1 MHKPTTP
8 STTSPTPTPTPI
20 TMTTSHIPN
29 NVSTEQLQEAMEQA
43 RMTTPLTG
51 EALLARVKELGD
63 LTNTEL
69 VEACGYVSIE
79 EDGSRR
85 LLSNEF
91 YEALLTAKG
100 CELDLQQSH
109 LYAGLTF
116 EQLIP
121 VLNEKVGLD
130 DTYGSD
136 SPLIHKYMAALIINN
151 LKGWKFDVANA
162 YEKDGDI
169 QRGNQWREDG
179 RLLANVYN
187 TLVGVR
193 ISEHDEI
200 YKEIP
205 NTDNYLSEISSESL
219 EVLEHFGAEAPA
231 LLNKYST
238 AIEDALIE
246 QVKKNTELCRELATL
261 KGEVFDEDQ
270 VNVNQ
275 DALAQAKRD
284 LTGK

>member
-1 MHKPTTP
+1 
-8 STTSPTPTPTPI
+8 
-20 TMTTSHIPN
+20 
-29 NVSTEQLQEAMEQA
+29 MEQA

-85 LLSNEF
+85 LLSTEF

-100 CELDLQQSH
+100 YDLGLQQPH

-121 VLNEKVGLD
+121 VLNEKLSLG

-136 SPLIHKYMAALIINN
+136 NPLIHKYMAALIINN
-151 LKGWKFDVANA
+151 LKCWKFDVASG

-169 QRGNQWREDG
+169 QRANSWREDG
-179 RLLANVYN
+179 RMLANVYN
-187 TLVGVR
+187 ALLGVR
-193 ISEHDEI
+193 ISEHDAI

-238 AIEDALIE
+238 AVEDALIE
-246 QVKKNTELCRELATL
+246 QVKKNTELCRELAAL

-275 DALAQAKRD
+275 DALAQAKKD
-284 LTGK
+284 LIGK